1 MPTILHRPRRT
12 TGEAGRAIGRGLTV
26 LAMVCVLAV
35 WGRGARGEP
44 IGGQD
49 DVIGT
54 PQLYT
59 ARESDTLVAVARAY
73 DLGYVEIRAANPRID
88 PRRAGASGMV
98 ALTTRHILPDAPRR
112 GIVVNLP
119 ELRLYYFP
127 PSGAVRSFPIGIGRA
142 GKETPLGHTRI
153 TRKALNP
160 VWTPTRSE
168 RAEDPRLP
176 RRVGPGPDN
185 QMGNRALYLG
195 WDEYAIHG
203 TNHPDSI
210 GQRDSHGCIKMYP
223 EDIATLFGLVAIGT
237 PVMVVNQPAKVG
249 WLAGELYLQVHPNVA
264 DADAIVA
271 HGQPD
276 TAPAVEADSMIVRA
290 AGKDADRLDWAAI
303 HWTERRRSGLTT
315 RVTTPR

>member
-73 DLGYVEIRAANPRID
+73 DLGSVEIRAANPRID

-276 TAPAVEADSMIVRA
+276 TASAVEADSMIVRA